1 MKIYITGIAGFLG
14 SHLAKRMLF
23 LGHQVGGNDSM
34 IGGEKDNLPD
44 GIKFDLTDCCDYD
57 RMLENT
63 KGYDIVYHC
72 AATAHEGL
80 SVFSPNFITKNIYQ
94 ASVATIT
101 AAIQNKVKRFVYCS
115 SMARYGHQK
124 TPFTEDMKPEP
135 VDPYGIAKV
144 AGEETLKLLSEI
156 HGMEYNIAVP
166 HNIVGPNQKYDDPYR
181 NVMSIIINRN
191 LQGKPAIIY
200 GDGEQS
206 RCFSYI
212 DDVIYCLEKLALNE
226 SIKGETINV
235 NFDLSTIQTKEVDF
249 SIFKNKNEFDYTT
262 PSGTKL
268 TFKILTHGDERLIDK
283 DVEAL
288 KKINKDVSSE
298 ISTRLR
304 YMIKSVDGKNDLAT
318 INKFVNN
325 MLAKDSRALR
335 EHIKSMSPDMNMKF
349 EYTHEDGE
357 VEEAPIALGVGFF
370 WPSYQS

>member
-63 KGYDIVYHC
+63 KGYYILYHC

-144 AGEETLKLLSEI
+144 AVEQTLKLLSEI

-206 RCFSYI
+206 RCFSYV
-212 DDVIYCLEKLALNE
+212 DDVIYCLEKLALDKN
-226 SIKGETINV
+226 IKGETINV
-235 NFDLSTIQTKEVDF
+235 GPDEESSSINNLAFLVSNATGYNGKPEYVPERPQEVKHAMCSADKARILLGYKTKTTLKEAVEKTTEY
-249 SIFKNKNEFDYTT
+249 IKNRGVRPFKYNLPLEIINNKT
-262 PSGTKL
+262 PKTWK
-268 TFKILTHGDERLIDK
+268 DRLI
-283 DVEAL
+283 
-288 KKINKDVSSE
+288 
-298 ISTRLR
+298 
-304 YMIKSVDGKNDLAT
+304 
-318 INKFVNN
+318 
-325 MLAKDSRALR
+325 
-335 EHIKSMSPDMNMKF
+335 
-349 EYTHEDGE
+349 
-357 VEEAPIALGVGFF
+357 
-370 WPSYQS
+370 

>member
-1 MKIYITGIAGFLG
+1 MTEKVYDFPTEVLDLPSQGKVYPLDHPLSSGQIRIKLMTAKEEDILSSSNLIKKG
-14 SHLAKRMLF
+14 LAIDTLF
-23 LGHQVGGNDSM
+23 ESIIV
-34 IGGEKDNLPD
+34 D
-44 GIKFDLTDCCDYD
+44 GIKSDDIIIGDKNAILLAT
-57 RMLENT
+57 RLL
-63 KGYDIVYHC
+63 GYG
-72 AATAHEGL
+72 A
-80 SVFSPNFITKNIYQ
+80 
-94 ASVATIT
+94 
-101 AAIQNKVKRFVYCS
+101 
-115 SMARYGHQK
+115 
-124 TPFTEDMKPEP
+124 
-135 VDPYGIAKV
+135 
-144 AGEETLKLLSEI
+144 
-156 HGMEYNIAVP
+156 EYN
-166 HNIVGPNQKYDDPYR
+166 
-181 NVMSIIINRN
+181 
-191 LQGKPAIIY
+191 LQF
-200 GDGEQS
+200 
-206 RCFSYI
+206 FSS
-212 DDVIYCLEKLALNE
+212 K
-226 SIKGETINV
+226 KGETINV

-357 VEEAPIALGVGFF
+357 VEEAPISLGVGFF